1 MNPRQ
6 LLAGSFLSVT
16 LGFAPLGMALAQSQ
30 PGDPPTRVGRLAET
44 SGTVSF
50 HTADATQWQQATLNY
65 PVTSGNSFW
74 TEPRSHAAIDVGASR
89 IYLDSSTE
97 LDLGNL
103 DNQSVVASL
112 GQGAIFIR
120 VSQASGNDQ
129 YEIDTPRGA
138 VHIVQPGSYE
148 IVAGDSD
155 HPTTVTAFEGSAQ
168 IVGQDVNSIAN
179 PQQAVYL
186 SGQNPVSAAVN
197 PPASDDFVRLVQE
210 EERPYQNAGQTPQ
223 YVSPQETGYQDL
235 NRYGQW
241 RQTPD
246 YGPVWAP
253 QVAAGWA
260 PYRDGHWA
268 YVAPWGWTWVD
279 DAPWG
284 FTPFHYG
291 RWVEIDSEWCWTPG
305 VVVEEPVYAPALV
318 SFFGGIDVGG
328 LSIGFSVGPSVGW
341 VPLGPDEVY
350 VPYYRASPDYIRNVN
365 ITNVRNETTII
376 NVVNNNT
383 VINNYNNYR
392 NHDGA
397 TFVSADAMTG
407 SRPIGPA
414 FGKLSPDQRRQF
426 TQRWANERRTGANPP
441 VKPTWKTEGVT
452 PRLAQQVGLP
462 PPADGQSHSRPIA
475 PGPNVAGN
483 GKWQQFT
490 GGGHNGTQQT
500 AGTGL
505 QGQPQ
510 GQFKTRL
517 PGQNNNAQN
526 WTGQTIN
533 GQNGGKS
540 QALNGNG
547 QFQPQGSGQGLK
559 GFDPKL
565 PPLRTGQRPGD
576 SSRFVKGQLPPI
588 PPASQSASTGGFGQG
603 QTGQGQQ
610 LGQGGGA
617 TWLKNG
623 SNKLG
628 APGPVIPPPTQFKNG
643 SLAQGQQWNQPR
655 NWQNGSGNQNWSNL
669 PQSQQQNLKRN
680 WQNGNGNQN
689 WVNAPQGQQLNQP
702 RNWQNGNGNQNWGNL
717 PQSQQQNL
725 KRNWQNGNGNQNW
738 ANAPQG
744 QQWNQPRNRQNGN
757 GNQSWANAPQGQ
769 QWNQPR
775 NWQNG
780 NGNQN
785 WGNAPQG
792 QQWNQP
798 RNWQNGNGNQNW
810 GNAPQGQQWNQPRNW
825 QNGGSGQS
833 DQKTRQNQP
842 NKNGTIPLYN
852 N

>member
-1 MNPRQ
+1 VPI
-6 LLAGSFLSVT
+6 A
-16 LGFAPLGMALAQSQ
+16 
-30 PGDPPTRVGRLAET
+30 
-44 SGTVSF
+44 
-50 HTADATQWQQATLNY
+50 
-65 PVTSGNSFW
+65 
-74 TEPRSHAAIDVGASR
+74 
-89 IYLDSSTE
+89 
-97 LDLGNL
+97 
-103 DNQSVVASL
+103 
-112 GQGAIFIR
+112 
-120 VSQASGNDQ
+120 
-129 YEIDTPRGA
+129 
-138 VHIVQPGSYE
+138 QPGSYE
-148 IVAGDSD
+148 IAAGDSD

-328 LSIGFSVGPSVGW
+328 LSIGLSVGPGVGW

-426 TQRWANERRTGANPP
+426 TQRWANERTTGANPP

-462 PPADGQSHSRPIA
+462 PPADGQSHNRPIA

-483 GKWQQFT
+483 GKWQQFN

-510 GQFKTRL
+510 GQFNTRL
-517 PGQNNNAQN
+517 PGQNNNGQN
-526 WTGQTIN
+526 G
-533 GQNGGKS
+533 NGGKS
-540 QALNGNG
+540 QAQNGNY

-559 GFDPKL
+559 GFNSKL
-565 PPLRTGQRPGD
+565 PPLFAGQKRGNNN
-576 SSRFVKGQLPPI
+576 RFVNGQLPPI
-588 PPASQSASTGGFGQG
+588 PPASQKASTGGFGQG
-603 QTGQGQQ
+603 QTGQGQL
-610 LGQGGGA
+610 LGQAGGS

-623 SNKLG
+623 SNKPG
-628 APGPVIPPPTQFKNG
+628 APGPAILPPTQFKNG
-643 SLAQGQQWNQPR
+643 SLPQG
-655 NWQNGSGNQNWSNL
+655 
-669 PQSQQQNLKRN
+669 QQQNLKRN
-680 WQNGNGNQN
+680 WQNGNGNRN
-689 WVNAPQGQQLNQP
+689 WANAPQGQQWTQP
-702 RNWQNGNGNQNWGNL
+702 RNWQNGNGNQNSANAPQGQQWTQPRNWQNGSGNQNWANA
-717 PQSQQQNL
+717 PQGQQWTQP
-725 KRNWQNGNGNQNW
+725 RNWQNGNGNQNW

-744 QQWNQPRNRQNGN
+744 QQWTQPRNWQNGN
-757 GNQSWANAPQGQ
+757 GNQNRANAPQGQ
-769 QWNQPR
+769 QWTQPR

-785 WGNAPQG
+785 WAPVPQG
-792 QQWNQP
+792 QQQNN
-798 RNWQNGNGNQNW
+798 RNWQNGTANQNW
-810 GNAPQGQQWNQPRNW
+810 ANVPQGQQQNNRNW

-833 DQKTRQNQP
+833 NQKAHQNQP
-842 NKNGTIPLYN
+842 NTNGAIPFYSN
-852 N
+852 TN